1 MKKYLIV
8 TGGLGFIGSNFI
20 RLLINK
26 KYSIINIDKISYSS
40 NFYNLKDLIKNKNYK
55 FIKCDINNKN
65 KLIKI
70 FNKYK
75 PLCIFNLA
83 AETHVDRSI
92 DSAKPFIKSNIKGVF
107 NLLEAFKKYFH
118 KNKKTKLIHV
128 STDEVYGDIL
138 REEQVKGIL
147 INQALLML
155 LAKLHLIILFF
166 HILELM
172 VYLQ

>member
-20 RLLINK
+20 RLLIDK

-40 NFYNLKDLIKNKNYK
+40 NFYYLRDLSKNKNYK

-92 DSAKPFIKSNIKGVF
+92 DSAKPFIKSNIEGI
-107 NLLEAFKKYFH
+107 NLLKHLKYFH
-118 KNKKTKLIHV
+118 KKQKQN
-128 STDEVYGDIL
+128 
-138 REEQVKGIL
+138 
-147 INQALLML
+147 
-155 LAKLHLIILFF
+155 
-166 HILELM
+166 
-172 VYLQ
+172 